1 MTAAMPSDR
10 PLRVL
15 VADDHPIYRE
25 GIVHAIDEC
34 EDLEVVA
41 CCSGGQETL
50 AAIGAQR
57 PDVALVDYSMPDLT
71 GLDVVERAAA
81 GGLPT
86 RVLLISAFAEGATIT
101 RALEAGAAGYLAK
114 EASRATICDAVRR
127 VGRGE
132 SVVGSEAQTALVE
145 HLRASASR
153 ARQLLTP
160 RELEILVLLA
170 EGLSAKQIADRL
182 VLGQA
187 TIKTH
192 LHHVYDKLGVGDR
205 ASAVAEG
212 MRRGLLR

>member
-1 MTAAMPSDR
+1 MATPAV
-10 PLRVL
+10 LRVL

-25 GIVHAIDEC
+25 GIVQAIDEC
-34 EDLEVVA
+34 TDLEVVA
-41 CCSGGQETL
+41 SCSDGGRALDEIR
-50 AAIGAQR
+50 ASA
-57 PDVALVDYSMPDLT
+57 PDVALIDYSMPDLT

-81 GGLPT
+81 EGLRT

-114 EASRATICDAVRR
+114 EASRAAICDAVRR

-132 SVVGSEAQTALVE
+132 SVVGAEAQTALVE
-145 HLRASASR
+145 HLRVSASR

-182 VLGQA
+182 VLGHA